1 MLLGSLKSLEVVVDE
16 DEAGEGYP
24 ISVTV
29 QLGLELGRG
38 RIQPTYMSYF

>member
-1 MLLGSLKSLEVVVDE
+1 MLLGSLRSLEVVADE
-16 DEAGEGYP
+16 DEAREVCL

-38 RIQPTYMSYF
+38 RIQPIYVSYV